1 MQVWRFAEYEGFGEE
16 GFVYFYAE
24 TGLIQNCYLAGFYF
38 WLYRKDCGV
47 VFTRCFADFQ
57 P

>member
-38 WLYRKDCGV
+38 WLGRKDCGI
-47 VFTRCFADFQ
+47 VFTGCLAG
-57 P
+57 